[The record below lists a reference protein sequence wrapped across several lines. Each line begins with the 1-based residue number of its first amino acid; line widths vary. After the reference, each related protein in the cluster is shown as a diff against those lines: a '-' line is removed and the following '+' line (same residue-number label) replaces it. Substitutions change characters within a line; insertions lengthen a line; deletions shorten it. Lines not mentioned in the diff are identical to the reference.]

1 MKEEATRK
9 ERRLKQ
15 LTFLDILKIYLS
27 LNLDLPKDKITL
39 YKEQTVIE
47 RNIPEDKAV
56 SALINLIKK
65 YGDWVEKN

>member
-39 YKEQTVIE
+39 YKE
-47 RNIPEDKAV
+47 RLFKCADF
-56 SALINLIKK
+56 
-65 YGDWVEKN
+65 